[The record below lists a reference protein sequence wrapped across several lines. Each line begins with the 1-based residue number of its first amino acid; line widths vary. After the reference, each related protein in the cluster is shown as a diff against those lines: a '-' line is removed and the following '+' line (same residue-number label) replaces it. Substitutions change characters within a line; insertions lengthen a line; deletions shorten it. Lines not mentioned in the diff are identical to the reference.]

1 MSRDTALLTF
11 SIGPVHAFIAQA
23 RRLADLWAGS
33 YLLSHLI
40 RQAVSELRR
49 RGGEMV
55 FPYLEAKDDIPDG
68 IPNRFVCRVEAAAA
82 NEIAAAMARSVQGGL
97 TVYARGAALRLQS
110 YFPFETIW
118 SEEDGARQTDHLLD
132 VAWSWVPEREGYAAA
147 ALAGARRFEAVR
159 RFRPFRQS
167 GQLGEKCAICG
178 ERTALPDGDRRHV
191 REAWERA
198 ARDSEGTDLERFL
211 RLDQT
216 RLCLVCVTK
225 RLFPVAERRESDFV
239 ALDRFQPHDD
249 APYLALVMMDGDRM
263 GRMLGL
269 GPEAVRGG
277 DLEHFHREVS
287 RVLTGLAQ
295 GLRRPNSPDL
305 NLAALDDYEPQGQPP
320 QLLYAGGDDVLF
332 VCDPRDA
339 LPLVDR
345 LRAHYLKRFE
355 RVQELLVSGDPF
367 TVSAAVLFAH
377 PAHPAGLLLRD
388 VETLL
393 DEVAKERL
401 DRNAVAI
408 RLAKR
413 GGPPVEVAFRWN
425 ERTGRDE
432 GWTQAL
438 AALIGNVKEGELTS
452 GQTFNLRLEETTLQ
466 DTFKDRPEL
475 WEPWLADRLSRNG
488 ATGKVEELAR
498 RIAPFFI
505 HRRSEALRIA
515 RFLGRE
521 VHRGAGREARS

>member
-1 MSRDTALLTF
+1 MSRDTMSRDTALLTF

-49 RGGEMV
+49 QGGEMV
-55 FPYLEAKDDIPDG
+55 FPYLETNQIPDG
-68 IPNRFVCRVEAAAA
+68 IPNRFVCRVDAASAGR
-82 NEIAAAMARSVQGGL
+82 IAADMARAVQEGL
-97 TVYARGAALRLQS
+97 TTYARGAALRLRS

-118 SEEDGARQTDHLLD
+118 SEEEGSRQTDRLLD
-132 VAWSWVPEREGYAAA
+132 VAWSWVPEQKGYAEA

-167 GQLGEKCAICG
+167 DELGEKCAICG
-178 ERTALPDGDRRHV
+178 ERAALPDGDRRHV

-216 RLCLVCVTK
+216 RLCLVCATK

-249 APYLALVMMDGDRM
+249 APYLALVKMDGDRM

-269 GPEAVRGG
+269 GPDAVRDG
-277 DLEHFHREVS
+277 DLETFHHEVS
-287 RVLTGLAQ
+287 RVLTELAQ
-295 GLRRPNSPDL
+295 VLRRPNSPDL
-305 NLAALDDYEPQGQPP
+305 NLAALDDYQPQGQPP

-345 LRAHYLKRFE
+345 LRLHYLKRFE
-355 RVQELLVSGDPF
+355 PVRQRLAGGDPF

-377 PAHPAGLLLRD
+377 PAHPAGLLLHD
-388 VETLL
+388 VEELL
-393 DEVAKERL
+393 DEVAKERMN
-401 DRNAVAI
+401 RNAVAI
-408 RLAKR
+408 RVAKR
-413 GGPPVEVAFRWN
+413 GGPPVEVAFRWEEPDQP
-425 ERTGRDE
+425 ER
-432 GWTQAL
+432 GWTAAL
-438 AALIGNVKEGELTS
+438 AELIGNVRDGDLTS

-466 DTFKDRPEL
+466 DTFQGRPEL
-475 WEPWLADRLSRNG
+475 WQPWLAERLSRNDASG
-488 ATGKVEELAR
+488 DAKALAG

-505 HRRSEALRIA
+505 HHRSEALRIA

-521 VHRGAGREARS
+521 VQVKS